1 MNELFSL
8 FQKVLL
14 AHIGTKTVY
23 STFHSK
29 SQGWYELL
37 FDIFHEISEKRQD
50 LKIDPCM
57 DDDVVIQETFDNL
70 TKTRDILEAMVKE
83 KNSVGMDNLLRSL
96 LDRLEFA
103 IGDASAFIEEEADEE
118 EDDTQW
124 KSDAIPEMK
133 PKNKPLIPK
142 K

>member
-23 STFHSK
+23 STFHLK

-50 LKIDPCM
+50 LKIDDCS
-57 DDDVVIQETFDNL
+57 DEETVIQDTFENL
-70 TKTRDILEAMVKE
+70 TKTRDILESMVKE
-83 KNSVGMDNLLRSL
+83 KNSVGMDNLIRSL
-96 LDRLEFA
+96 IDRLESA
-103 IGDASAFIEEEADEE
+103 IGDASAFIEEESDEKE
-118 EDDTQW
+118 E
-124 KSDAIPEMK
+124 
-133 PKNKPLIPK
+133 KNPMRKNLIPK